1 MLLNNLSKRISHKVR
16 KTRVGRGIGSGHGG
30 HTSLRG
36 NKGQKSR
43 TGGKVPLYFEGGQ
56 LPFVKRLPHLKG
68 FRSFRK
74 RPAILKTSVL
84 NKIDIDREVITPKQ
98 LLKLQ
103 VIKKLSVCGVKLLK
117 DVEISKKLNLHGFLY
132 SKSAKQS
139 IEKAGGKAE

>member
-1 MLLNNLSKRISHKVR
+1 MLLNNLSKRISHKGR

-74 RPAILKTSVL
+74 KPAILKTSVL
-84 NKIDIDREVITPKQ
+84 NKIDREVITPKQ

-139 IEKAGGKAE
+139 IEKAGGKAK